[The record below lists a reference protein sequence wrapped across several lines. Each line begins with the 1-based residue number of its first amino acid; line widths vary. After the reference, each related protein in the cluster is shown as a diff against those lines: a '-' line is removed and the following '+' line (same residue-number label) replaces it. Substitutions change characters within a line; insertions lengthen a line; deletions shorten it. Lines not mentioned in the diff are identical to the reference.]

1 MIYIVFKEDLIM
13 KFTCETEKLSQACQN
28 VQRAVSTKTS
38 IPAVE
43 CILIKALTGELSL
56 TGYDLEFG
64 INTSIKA
71 KVEEAGGI
79 LINARILCDI
89 LKKLPGETVSIEAD
103 ERQLA
108 RITSGEAKYNIMGMS
123 AEEYPELPSVTGG
136 FPITLPQDV
145 LKEMVRQ
152 TIFAVA
158 TTDTKIVHTGIKIE
172 IGERIIRLIAVDG
185 FRLAIRKESIDYE
198 GDTLSFVVPAKT
210 LAEVVKLINDENSVI
225 SLGVGKR
232 HIVFEIGG
240 YSVVS
245 RLLDGDFLNYKSA
258 IPATGTTSVRVN
270 TRMFID
276 SIERTS
282 LIISDKI
289 TSPVRCLFND
299 NSIRISSSTAIGTA
313 TDKISAAVT
322 GDAVEIGFNNRF
334 LLDALRVSDTDEVKI
349 DLNGAVSPILIL
361 PPEND
366 SFVFL
371 ILPVRLKAE

>member
-1 MIYIVFKEDLIM
+1 M
-13 KFTCETEKLSQACQN
+13 KFICETETLSQACQN
-28 VQRAVSTKTS
+28 VLRAVSSKTS

-43 CILIKALTGELSL
+43 CILIKAIAGELNL
-56 TGYDLEFG
+56 TGYDLELG

-71 KVEEAGGI
+71 KVEEAGNI

-89 LKKLPGETVSIEAD
+89 LKKLPGEMVSIEAD

-108 RITSGEAKYNIMGMS
+108 RITSGEANYSIMGMS
-123 AEEYPELPSVTGG
+123 ADEYPELPSVTGG
-136 FPITLPQDV
+136 SPIVIQQGI

-158 TTDTKIVHTGIKIE
+158 VNDTKIVHTGIKIE
-172 IGERIIRLIAVDG
+172 VGDNILRLIAVDG
-185 FRLAIRKESIDYE
+185 FRLAIRKENIIYD
-198 GDTLSFVVPAKT
+198 GTALSFVVPAKT
-210 LAEVVKLINDENSVI
+210 LSEVVKLISDEKSEI
-225 SLGVGKR
+225 SLGVGKK

-245 RLLDGDFLNYKSA
+245 RLLEGDFLNYKSA
-258 IPATGTTSVRVN
+258 IPSTSTTSVRVN
-270 TRMFID
+270 TRALIE

-299 NSIRISSSTAIGTA
+299 NTIKISSSTAIGTA
-313 TDKISAAVT
+313 TDKIGANIS
-322 GDAVEIGFNNRF
+322 GDSVEIGFNNRF

-366 SFVFL
+366 CFIFL